1 MQSNSLLGALLDEA
15 GMSQSGLASRV
26 NQAAA
31 ARGKQTTYDH
41 TSVIRWLR
49 GQRPR
54 GIVPE
59 LIGEVLAVRLGRG
72 LSPDEIGMGAATH
85 NAASTP
91 LPLFIARST
100 ASWRSDGENHGAP
113 MLTGLSAVGPIWEW
127 EAPPGDSDVTRSGTV
142 RVGPSDVATL
152 RGARTHYE
160 QMYRKAGGVAA
171 RGRVLSY
178 LTREVAPLLRA
189 GYSDATGRELY
200 RAVGALVAV
209 AGICAY
215 DSDAQRPAQAH
226 FHQALRLA
234 KASGDRAFGGYVIAL
249 LVNQSLFMR
258 EYQQAVAFAEAALRT
273 AGRVIS
279 PALATDL
286 YAMQAKAY
294 AGLGDAI
301 PARRCMRLAEA
312 RAGQIRPDEEPA
324 ETTYVQQGL
333 VEACVGEALTRLGDL
348 SSATEYAAEA
358 ARAPAH
364 PRGRANRLASLAQVQ
379 ALGGDPDA
387 AALTAIQML
396 DVTSGMESG
405 RLRGRLRILRSTLTD
420 RGAAAADAVEAI
432 EHNLRVPW

>member
-1 MQSNSLLGALLDEA
+1 MTRL
-15 GMSQSGLASRV
+15 GLANRV
-26 NQAAA
+26 NQASASHG
-31 ARGKQTTYDH
+31 RQTKYDH
-41 TSVIRWLR
+41 ASVVRWLS

-59 LIGEVLAVRLGRG
+59 VIGEVLAERLGRA
-72 LSPDEIGMGAATH
+72 LSLDELGMGAAIH
-85 NAASTP
+85 NATSTP
-91 LPLFIARST
+91 LTLFIDRST
-100 ASWRSDGENHGAP
+100 ASWRTDEANHSTP
-113 MLTGLSAVGPIWEW
+113 MLTGLTAVGPIWEW

-142 RVGPSDVATL
+142 RLGPSDVATL

-178 LTREVAPLLRA
+178 LTREVAPMLKA
-189 GYSDATGRELY
+189 GYSDAIGRELY
-200 RAVGALVAV
+200 RAAGALVAV

-215 DSDAQRPAQAH
+215 DSDAQSSAQAH

-273 AGRVIS
+273 AGRVVS

-294 AGLGDAI
+294 AGLGDAVH
-301 PARRCMRLAEA
+301 ARRCMHQAET

-348 SSATEYAAEA
+348 SSAKEYAAEA

-379 ALGGDPDA
+379 ALGGDPDGA
-387 AALTAIQML
+387 ARTAMQML

-405 RLRGRLRILRSTLTD
+405 RLRGRLRILRSALTD
-420 RGAAAADAVEAI
+420 RGRAASDAVEAI
-432 EHNLRVPW
+432 DHNLRVPW